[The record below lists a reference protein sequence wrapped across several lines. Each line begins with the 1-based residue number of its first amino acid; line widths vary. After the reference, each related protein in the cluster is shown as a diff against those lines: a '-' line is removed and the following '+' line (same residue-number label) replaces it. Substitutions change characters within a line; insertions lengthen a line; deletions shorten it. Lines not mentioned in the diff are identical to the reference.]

1 MGSYRCFFR
10 GRSGAI
16 EGRDDF
22 EANDDNEAAALAEL
36 LGDAC
41 SDICDTFEVWQGAI
55 RLAIPPGQPILV
67 SEITALMQKSLVLRE
82 ETIRDSRWM
91 IARSHRLLERL
102 ARCKAE
108 R

>member
-1 MGSYRCFFR
+1 MGSYRCLFR

-22 EANDDNEAAALAEL
+22 EANDDDEASVLAVL

-41 SDICDTFEVWQGAI
+41 SDICDTFELWQDARRLEIASGKAI
-55 RLAIPPGQPILV
+55 LLN
-67 SEITALMQKSLVLRE
+67 EITARMQESLILRE
-82 ETIRDSRWM
+82 ETIRDGRWM
-91 IARSHRLLERL
+91 ISRSHRLLERL

-108 R
+108 G

>member
-22 EANDDNEAAALAEL
+22 EANDDKEAAVLAEL

-41 SDICDTFEVWQGAI
+41 SDICDTFELWQGE
-55 RLAIPPGQPILV
+55 RLLDIPSGQPMLV
-67 SEITALMQKSLVLRE
+67 SEITARMQASLVLRE
-82 ETIRDSRWM
+82 EAIRDSRWM
-91 IARSHRLLERL
+91 IARSHRLLEKL

-108 R
+108 G

>member
-22 EANDDNEAAALAEL
+22 EANDDDEAAALAEL

-41 SDICDTFEVWQGAI
+41 SDICETFELWQGAR
-55 RLAIPPGQPILV
+55 RLEIASGKAILLN
-67 SEITALMQKSLVLRE
+67 EITARMQESLVLRE
-82 ETIRDSRWM
+82 ETIRDGRWM
-91 IARSHRLLERL
+91 ISRSHRLLERL

-108 R
+108 G